1 MCGAI
6 PLCLTSQA
14 KLSADPYALSAA
26 KDGGLM
32 PKRIS
37 VRSEG
42 DGPEGGGV
50 RRRGTVAEVV
60 GHAKGELGL
69 SMTSEYAGRETLE
82 AKRLRAGREVA
93 QIGEPWGREG
103 NQMATANELREALR
117 DERARVADLR
127 KRVQDNKYLRFCL
140 VSASGVL
147 HIVEHGISPA
157 TMAEPHVSS
166 SPAWWLQPTAD
177 LLGGARAQVNFVEH
191 LVAKLE
197 TT

>member
-117 DERARVADLR
+117 DERARVADL
-127 KRVQDNKYLRFCL
+127 
-140 VSASGVL
+140 